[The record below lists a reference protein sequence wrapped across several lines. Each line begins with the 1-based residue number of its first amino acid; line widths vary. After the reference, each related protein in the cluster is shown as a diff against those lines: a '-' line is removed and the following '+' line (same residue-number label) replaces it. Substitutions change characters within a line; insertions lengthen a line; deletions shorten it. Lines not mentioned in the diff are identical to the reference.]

1 MKSGTHQTVLNDSCQ
16 SADMVVWYRTGGT
29 ELDIESLVS
38 SSNVPAYYFHSVE
51 EIVSHLNESC
61 IPGDTVVIMS
71 NGGFGGIH
79 EQVLKALE
87 G

>member
-1 MKSGTHQTVLNDSCQ
+1 
-16 SADMVVWYRTGGT
+16 
-29 ELDIESLVS
+29 LVS

-61 IPGDTVVIMS
+61 ITGDTIVIMS

-79 EQVLKALE
+79 EQVLKVLQE
-87 G
+87 